1 MFLFPKKKIEGAF
14 TFGSFSKRTLPLD
27 TRRARVRLIYLYPLY
42 IFKMFNFVNN
52 YIVTNVGTFAGMIT
66 ALFLIVIGTPLI
78 SFKGGIPRIAGVIIN
93 KGKSILTAILL
104 AIVTFFVI
112 SPLLVL
118 LFKFLIKSFVDFTIP
133 ILITL
138 SGLALWEW
146 DRKMRWDYKWYWR
159 PFLAFGILL
168 IILEV
173 FLY

>member
-1 MFLFPKKKIEGAF
+1 MF
-14 TFGSFSKRTLPLD
+14 SF
-27 TRRARVRLIYLYPLY
+27 I
-42 IFKMFNFVNN
+42 NN
-52 YIVTNVGTFAGMIT
+52 YVVSNAGTFAGMIT

-78 SFKGGIPRIAGVIIN
+78 SFKGGIPRIVGVIIN
-93 KGKSILTAILL
+93 KGKSILLAILL

-118 LFKFLIKSFVDFTIP
+118 LFKFLIKTFVDFTIP

-146 DRKMRWDYKWYWR
+146 DKKMRWDYKWYWI
-159 PFLAFGILL
+159 PFLLVGILL
-168 IILEV
+168 IVLEI